1 MHLSDFWAKT
11 HPLTDSP
18 ALSVK
23 SHCHLVGYVAQ
34 TLLNHVPES
43 VRSMLPDG
51 CVTLVACHDIGKICP
66 GFQLKCPQWE
76 FYNIIKNQIYHNG
89 LETNHSIVSQ
99 AHIQYS
105 EAHRLSRLSNLWCIS
120 TAGHHGTYPNG
131 FNRLDS
137 DTAMNDGGSKLF
149 APFREELLTHLVNS
163 FGPLPTE
170 SAKNE
175 LERVHL
181 LTGFTIFADWIG
193 SNTDWFP
200 FDTDVDPATVQ
211 EITRGV
217 LQQLGYLTKPRL
229 SLSFSDLF
237 QSPQEGPRLEPRGI
251 QSALLATADTPGL
264 YIVEAPMGMG
274 KTEAALAA
282 AYKRWTEGPERGI
295 YFALPTQLTSERI
308 HERIHSFLTN
318 AIESYSTQ
326 SLIHG
331 NAWLNESR
339 NRLLAAKD
347 DDVDRN
353 DTDEAL
359 RWFSST
365 RRQLLAPFGTGTIDQ
380 ALLAVLPAKFAALR
394 YLALAGKVV
403 VIDEV
408 HSYDPYM
415 SALIDRLIRY
425 LLKSGSTVI
434 ILSATLTAKRRS
446 ELVEA
451 AGAKE
456 ETTPS
461 SYPLI
466 TKVSTGFNIA
476 EHISLPA
483 TVPAKQVNLIH
494 HHLTQESSNAY
505 WQKIAD
511 QIVAGANVVVI
522 RNSVALAQETYRL
535 LKSFISETIPNDC
548 SGLLHSR
555 FPQFLRN
562 ENETKWVTK
571 LGKEESQ
578 RPSGSFLVSTQ
589 IVEQSVDIDSD
600 LLITDLAPTDLILQ
614 RIGRLHRHERT
625 TPRPGG
631 CETPTCHILHPCK
644 DWMQDA
650 KVVAK
655 ALAPHHHIYPPF
667 KLWQASEYL
676 QNKNLMMLPDE
687 IRTIIEES
695 AALAPPNASS
705 DALDDFLRSAQKE
718 YAEQVRTATTR
729 DIFSQSALKDREGAE
744 TRYNIKPTVH
754 LILLKSR
761 PTEIS
766 GTFVIDPLYGPSLA
780 LHKNFFSFELA
791 KALQLNAIR
800 IPAYLVGSSLKSQ
813 PEWLKNH
820 VDNAVIGILHGRDV
834 ELLTNEKINFSL
846 EYTSEIGLMYQKV
859 MTQPFQ
865 PEPEDFWY

>member
-11 HPLTDSP
+11 HVQNGLP
-18 ALSVK
+18 ALSVS
-23 SHCHLVGYVAQ
+23 SHCLTVGYVAN
-34 TLLNHVPES
+34 TLIKHLPEG
-43 VRSMLPDG
+43 VRILLPQG
-51 CVTLVACHDIGKICP
+51 CVTLIASHDIGKICP
-66 GFQLKCPQWE
+66 GFQLKCSSWSFHE
-76 FYNIIKNQIYHNG
+76 MIKNQIHLNG

-99 AHIQYS
+99 AHLQFS
-105 EAHRLSRLSNLWCIS
+105 EACRLSRLANLWCIS

-131 FNRLDS
+131 FNRQDS
-137 DTAMNDGGSKLF
+137 DNAIYDGGSKLF
-149 APFREELLTHLVNS
+149 APFREELLTQLINT
-163 FGPLPTE
+163 FGPLPDD

-175 LERVHL
+175 IERVHL

-193 SNTDWFP
+193 SNSDWLP
-200 FDTDVDPATVQ
+200 FDTLVEPAVIQ
-211 EITRGV
+211 AITHKV
-217 LQQLGYLTKPRL
+217 LQQLGYQAKPRL
-229 SLSFSDLF
+229 SLSFSELF
-237 QSPQEGPRLEPRGI
+237 QSLPLSPSLEPRAI
-251 QSALLATADTPGL
+251 QSALLAAADAPGL

-274 KTEAALAA
+274 KTEAALAT
-282 AYKRWTEGPERGI
+282 AYKRWTEGTERGI

-308 HERIHSFLTN
+308 HERINSFLSN
-318 AIESYSTQ
+318 AIDSLSTQ

-339 NRLLAAKD
+339 NRMIAGNADELD
-347 DDVDRN
+347 HN

-394 YLALAGKVV
+394 YFALSGKVV

-434 ILSATLTAKRRS
+434 ILSATLTAKRRA

-456 ETTPS
+456 ESATS

-466 TKVSTGFNIA
+466 TKVRTGFPIA
-476 EHISLPA
+476 EHIS
-483 TVPAKQVNLIH
+483 VPHAVQAKPVTLVHQ
-494 HHLTQESSNAY
+494 HLTAENRDAY
-505 WQKIAD
+505 WQNIAD
-511 QIVAGANVVVI
+511 QIVEGANVVVI

-535 LKSFISETIPNDC
+535 LKSFVSETIPNESC
-548 SGLLHSR
+548 GLLHSR

-571 LGKEESQ
+571 LGKDESQ
-578 RPSGSFLVSTQ
+578 RPCGSFLVSTQ
-589 IVEQSVDIDSD
+589 IVEQSVDIDAD

-614 RIGRLHRHERT
+614 RIGRLHRHERKN
-625 TPRPGG
+625 PRPHGF
-631 CETPTCHILHPCK
+631 ETPACHILHPCS

-650 KVVAK
+650 KTVART
-655 ALAPHHHIYPPF
+655 LAPHHYIYPPF

-676 QNKNLMMLPDE
+676 QNKQQIVLPDE
-687 IRTIIEES
+687 IRAIIEES
-695 AALAPPNASS
+695 TAMEPPHSTS
-705 DALDDFLRSAQKE
+705 DALVDFLKSVQTE
-718 YAEQVRTATTR
+718 YTEQVRTAATR
-729 DIFSQSALKDREGAE
+729 DVFSQSALNDREGAE
-744 TRYNIKPTVH
+744 TRYNIKPTAQ
-754 LILLKSR
+754 LILLKNR

-766 GTFVIDPLYGPSLA
+766 DTVTIQPLHGPSLTIS
-780 LHKNFFSFELA
+780 KNFFSYDLA
-791 KALQLNAIR
+791 KALQINAIR
-800 IPAYLVGSSLKSQ
+800 IPAYLVSSFLKSQ

-820 VDNAVIGILHGRDV
+820 IDDAVIGVVHGREV
-834 ELLTNEKINFSL
+834 ELSSDEKMKYSL
-846 EYTSEIGLMYQKV
+846 EYTCDIGLTYRKETIPQIQ
-859 MTQPFQ
+859 TD
-865 PEPEDFWY
+865 PEDFWF

>member
-11 HPLTDSP
+11 HPLTELP
-18 ALSVK
+18 TLSVS
-23 SHCHLVGYVAQ
+23 SHCHIVGYVAN
-34 TLLNHVPES
+34 TLLMHLPEGVS
-43 VRSMLPDG
+43 AMLPHG
-51 CVTLVACHDIGKICP
+51 SVTLVACHDIGKICP
-66 GFQLKCPQWE
+66 GFQLKCPQWG
-76 FYNIIKNQIYHNG
+76 FYDTIKNQIHHNS

-105 EAHRLSRLSNLWCIS
+105 KAHPLARLSNLWCIS

-131 FNRLDS
+131 FNRLDV
-137 DTAMNDGGSKLF
+137 DNAIYDGSSKLF
-149 APFREELLTHLVNS
+149 APFREELLTLLVDS

-200 FDTDVDPATVQ
+200 LDVTVDPSTIQ
-211 EITRGV
+211 EVTHGL
-217 LQQLGYLTKPRL
+217 LQQLGYLTEPRL

-237 QSPQEGPRLEPRGI
+237 QSSPKSQRLEPRDI
-251 QSALLATADTPGL
+251 QSALLSAADSPGL

-274 KTEAALAA
+274 KTEAALAT
-282 AYKRWTEGPERGI
+282 AYKRWTEGSERGI

-318 AIESYSTQ
+318 AIESHSTQ

-331 NAWLNESR
+331 NAWLSESR
-339 NRLLAAKD
+339 NRLLSAKA
-347 DDVDRN
+347 DDVDHN

-394 YLALAGKVV
+394 YFALAGKVV

-415 SALIDRLIRY
+415 SALIDRLICY

-434 ILSATLTAKRRS
+434 ILSATLTAKRRA

-451 AGAKE
+451 ARAKE
-456 ETTPS
+456 EIAPS

-466 TKVSTGFNIA
+466 TKVSTGCNIA
-476 EHISLPA
+476 VHIS
-483 TVPAKQVNLIH
+483 VPSTGPSKQVNLIH
-494 HHLTQESSNAY
+494 HHLTPETSNAY
-505 WQKIAD
+505 WQEIAD
-511 QIVAGANVVVI
+511 KIVGGANVVII
-522 RNSVALAQETYRL
+522 RNSVALAQETYKL
-535 LKSFISETIPNDC
+535 LKSFISETVPNESC
-548 SGLLHSR
+548 GLLHSR
-555 FPQFLRN
+555 FPQFIRN
-562 ENETKWVTK
+562 ENESKWVTK

-578 RPSGSFLVSTQ
+578 RPTGSFLVSTQ
-589 IVEQSVDIDSD
+589 IVEQSVDIDAD

-614 RIGRLHRHERT
+614 RIGRLHRHERKN
-625 TPRPGG
+625 PRPNGF
-631 CETPTCHILHPCK
+631 ETPTCHILYPCT
-644 DWMQDA
+644 DWMQDT
-650 KVVAK
+650 KVVAQ
-655 ALAPHHHIYPPF
+655 AITPHHYIYPPY

-676 QNKNLMMLPDE
+676 QGKNQMILPDE

-695 AALAPPNASS
+695 AALEPRLASS

-718 YAEQVRTATTR
+718 YTEQVHTASTR
-729 DIFSQSALKDREGAE
+729 NVFHQSALKDKEGAE
-744 TRYNIKPTVH
+744 TRYNMKPTAQ
-754 LILLKSR
+754 LILLKSSL
-761 PTEIS
+761 TEIS
-766 GTFVIDPLYGPSLA
+766 GIVTIDPLHGPSLTIS
-780 LHKNFFSFELA
+780 KNFFSYDLA

-800 IPAYLVGSSLKSQ
+800 IPAYLVSSSLKSQ
-813 PEWLKNH
+813 PNWLINH
-820 VDNAVIGILHGRDV
+820 VENAVIGVLHGRQV
-834 ELLTNEKINFSL
+834 ELLTDEKMSYSL
-846 EYTSEIGLMYQKV
+846 EYTEEIGLMYQKIS
-859 MTQPFQ
+859 TQYNQ
-865 PEPEDFWY
+865 TEPEDFWY